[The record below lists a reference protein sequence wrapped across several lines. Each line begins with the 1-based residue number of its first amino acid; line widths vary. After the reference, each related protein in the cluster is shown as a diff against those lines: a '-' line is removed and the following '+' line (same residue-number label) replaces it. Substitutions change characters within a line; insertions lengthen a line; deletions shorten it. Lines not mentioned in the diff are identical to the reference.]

1 VIFRRADRKERRNVL
16 RGKAVT
22 GARGVSLKCTFG
34 VKYIL
39 KNSFGKTTEIGGVYA
54 GFSPVQPDG
63 RKGFHQLV
71 VVIEGNS
78 NNM

>member
-22 GARGVSLKCTFG
+22 GARGVSLKCTFA

-39 KNSFGKTTEIGGVYA
+39 KNSFRRTTEISRVYA
-54 GFSPVQPDG
+54 GFSPVLPDG
-63 RKGFHQLV
+63 RKQFHQRV
-71 VVIEGNS
+71 VVTEANS
-78 NNM
+78 NNI